1 VIKARPAFLLLSAAI
16 IPVLVL
22 ATLMGWFIIRERQS
36 EINADVSDRASLL
49 ANSLQRELATQIQLL
64 SLVAESPRLDL
75 PVSRS
80 SFAETAR
87 RLRDRV
93 PAWEQVRVSNGDG
106 EIVLSFPP
114 LAASAPREVVDHESH
129 DRVLKSGSGTIGN
142 MVIGPGGKSAFAAR
156 VPIVRSGRA
165 RAVLSAVIR
174 PEMIT
179 QILER
184 SGLPNGWASWVVDNQ
199 DRLVATTAAP
209 GFEARPASEYVSPA
223 GISRV
228 ELHDGTSLHVSE
240 ASLVGTP
247 WRVSVGV
254 PSGDYDLPARQATL
268 LLLVASIVLIALC
281 ATAAI
286 LLYHELRTRSAER
299 ESLAN
304 WQRMDALGKLTGQAA
319 HDFNNLLMVFQS
331 GVEGIER
338 RRNDEE
344 RVTRM
349 LGHMREG
356 IARGKGITRRLL
368 SFARRS
374 NQGAEH
380 IELDQKLAEITP
392 LLKQALNDTITLD
405 IRLPDGLWS
414 INADPV
420 GLEIALINLL
430 TNAREAMSG
439 GGEVTV
445 EGRNIAEGALE
456 DSRVQGPMVALTVSD
471 NGEGIA
477 ANDLARIFEPFFSK
491 NATGRAGLGL
501 TQVHGFATTSGGTV
515 KAASLPG
522 RGSAFTLLLPKSAA
536 TPTLENSEDGRRMLP
551 AKILLVDDTP
561 PSLESARLA
570 LEGLV
575 PSILTARNGAEA
587 LEIIKREPDI
597 QAVVSDIMMPEVS
610 GIELA
615 DHLSRSHPALPVI
628 LMTGYSDK
636 LEAGRTI
643 SRPVLTKPFKADDLL
658 DALVRL
664 NRRCPILRTWCD
676 LMFLRSPEKRA
687 LYLSQWSTSPLATLR
702 APK

>member
-1 VIKARPAFLLLSAAI
+1 MTNRGFKLIKARPAFLLLSAAI

-22 ATLMGWFIIRERQS
+22 ATLMGWFIIRERQA
-36 EINADVSDRASLL
+36 EIDADVSERASLL
-49 ANSLQRELATQIQLL
+49 ASSLQRELATQIQLL

-87 RLRDRV
+87 RLRDQV

-106 EIVLSFPP
+106 EVVLSFPP
-114 LAASAPREVVDHESH
+114 LAASAPRKVIDQESH
-129 DRVLKSGSGTIGN
+129 DRVLKSALGTIGN
-142 MVIGPGGKSAFAAR
+142 VVVGSGGRPAFAVR
-156 VPIVRSGRA
+156 VPISRSGRA
-165 RAVLSAVIR
+165 KAVLSAVIR

-179 QILER
+179 EILQR
-184 SGLPNGWASWVVDNQ
+184 SGLPNDWASWVVDNQ

-209 GFEARPASEYVSPA
+209 GFEARPASDYNRPTGV
-223 GISRV
+223 SRV
-228 ELHDGTSLHVSE
+228 ELHDGTRLHISE

-254 PSGDYDLPARQATL
+254 PAADYDLPARQATML
-268 LLLVASIVLIALC
+268 LLAASIVIVVLC

-286 LLYHELRTRSAER
+286 LLYHELRTRSADR

-380 IELDQKLAEITP
+380 IELNPKLEEIAP
-392 LLKQALNDTITLD
+392 LLKQALNDTISLD
-405 IRLPDGLWS
+405 VRLPDDLWA
-414 INADPV
+414 IKADPV

-430 TNAREAMSG
+430 TNSREAMSG

-445 EGRNIAEGALE
+445 EGRNITEGALE

-471 NGEGIA
+471 NGAGIA
-477 ANDLARIFEPFFSK
+477 ARDLDRIFEPFFSK
-491 NATGRAGLGL
+491 SATGRAGLGL
-501 TQVHGFATTSGGTV
+501 TQVHGFATTSRGAI

-522 RGSAFTLLLPKSAA
+522 RGSAFTLLLPKSTA
-536 TPTLENSEDGRRMLP
+536 PRTLEISEGGRRELP
-551 AKILLVDDTP
+551 GKILLVDDTP

-587 LEIIKREPDI
+587 LEIIKQDPGIE
-597 QAVVSDIMMPEVS
+597 AVVSDIMMPGIS
-610 GIELA
+610 GIELGEE
-615 DHLSRSHPALPVI
+615 LSRSRPGLPVV

-643 SRPVLTKPFKADDLL
+643 SRPVLTKPFKADELL
-658 DALVRL
+658 DALATAKSSAPDLTNVVRL
-664 NRRCPILRTWCD
+664 EVSMNP
-676 LMFLRSPEKRA
+676 
-687 LYLSQWSTSPLATLR
+687 
-702 APK
+702 

>member
-1 VIKARPAFLLLSAAI
+1 MTNRGFKLIKARPAFLLLSAAI

-22 ATLMGWFIIRERQS
+22 ATLMGWFIMRERQA
-36 EINADVSDRASLL
+36 EIDADVRDRASLL
-49 ANSLQRELATQIQLL
+49 ASSLQRELATQIQLL

-75 PVSRS
+75 PVSRT
-80 SFAETAR
+80 SFNETAR
-87 RLRDRV
+87 RLNDQV

-114 LAASAPREVVDHESH
+114 LAASAPRTVVDKESH
-129 DRVLKSGSGTIGN
+129 DRVLKSGSGIIGN
-142 MVIGPGGKSAFAAR
+142 VVIGPGGKPAFAVR
-156 VPIVRSGRA
+156 VPIIRSGRT
-165 RAVLSAVIR
+165 RAILSAVIR
-174 PEMIT
+174 PEIIT
-179 QILER
+179 QILQR
-184 SGLPNGWASWVVDNQ
+184 SGLPNDWASWVVDNQ
-199 DRLVATTAAP
+199 DRIVAATAAP
-209 GFEARPASEYVSPA
+209 GFEARPALEYVSPA
-223 GISRV
+223 GDSRV
-228 ELHDGTSLHVSE
+228 KLHDGTSLQISE
-240 ASLVGTP
+240 ASLAGTP

-254 PSGDYDLPARQATL
+254 PAADYDLPARQATL

-281 ATAAI
+281 ATAAV

-349 LGHMREG
+349 LGHMKEG

-380 IELDQKLAEITP
+380 IELDQKLEEIAP
-392 LLKQALNDTITLD
+392 LLKQALNDTISLD
-405 IRLPDGLWS
+405 IRLPDDLWS

-430 TNAREAMSG
+430 TNAREAMNG

-445 EGRNIAEGALE
+445 EARNIAEGALE
-456 DSRVQGPMVALTVSD
+456 DNRVQGPMVALTVSD
-471 NGEGIA
+471 RGAGIA
-477 ANDLARIFEPFFSK
+477 AGDLARIFEPFFSK

-515 KAASLPG
+515 KAASLLG
-522 RGSAFTLLLPKSAA
+522 RGSAFTLLLPKSTA
-536 TPTLENSEDGRRMLP
+536 PRKMVHSEDRRHELP

-561 PSLESARLA
+561 PLLESARLT

-587 LEIIKREPDI
+587 LEILKREPDI

-615 DHLSRSHPALPVI
+615 EHLARSHPDLPVV

-636 LEAGRTI
+636 LEAGGTI
-643 SRPVLTKPFKADDLL
+643 SRPVLTKPFKLDDLL
-658 DALVRL
+658 DALATAKSSVPDLTNVVRL
-664 NRRCPILRTWCD
+664 DVSAKT
-676 LMFLRSPEKRA
+676 
-687 LYLSQWSTSPLATLR
+687 
-702 APK
+702 

>member
-22 ATLMGWFIIRERQS
+22 ATLMGWFIIRERQA
-36 EINADVSDRASLL
+36 EIDADVRDRASLL
-49 ANSLQRELATQIQLL
+49 ASSLQRELATQIQLL

-87 RLRDRV
+87 RLKDQV
-93 PAWEQVRVSNGDG
+93 PTWEQVRVSNGDG
-106 EIVLSFPP
+106 EVVLSFPP
-114 LAASAPREVVDHESH
+114 LAASASRRVVDQESH
-129 DRVLKSGSGTIGN
+129 GRVLKSASGIIGDV
-142 MVIGPGGKSAFAAR
+142 VIGPGGKPAFAVR
-156 VPIVRSGRA
+156 VPIIRSGRA
-165 RAVLSAVIR
+165 KAVLSAVIR
-174 PEMIT
+174 PEMVT
-179 QILER
+179 QILQR
-184 SGLPNGWASWVVDNQ
+184 SGLPQNWSAWVIDSQ
-199 DRLVATTAAP
+199 DRLVSATAGS
-209 GFEARPASEYVSPA
+209 GFEARLAAEFAKPV

-228 ELHDGTSLHVSE
+228 ELQDGTSLHTSE
-240 ASLVGTP
+240 ASLVETP

-268 LLLVASIVLIALC
+268 LLLVASIVLIASC

-356 IARGKGITRRLL
+356 IERGKGITRRLL

-380 IELDQKLAEITP
+380 IELDQKLEEITP
-392 LLKQALNDTITLD
+392 LLKQALNDTISLD
-405 IRLPDGLWS
+405 IRLPDGLWA

-439 GGEVTV
+439 GGKVNV

-471 NGEGIA
+471 NGAGIA
-477 ANDLARIFEPFFSK
+477 PRDLDRIFEPFFSK

-522 RGSAFTLLLPKSAA
+522 RGSAFTLLLPKSTAA
-536 TPTLENSEDGRRMLP
+536 RTLGNSENGERVLP
-551 AKILLVDDTP
+551 GKILLVDDTP
-561 PSLESARLA
+561 SSLESARLT

-575 PSILTARNGAEA
+575 PSILTARNGADA

-597 QAVVSDIMMPEVS
+597 QVVVSDIMMPEVS

-615 DHLSRSHPALPVI
+615 DHLSRSHPDLPVI

-658 DALVRL
+658 DSLEMAKSSVPDLTNVVRL
-664 NRRCPILRTWCD
+664 DVSAKT
-676 LMFLRSPEKRA
+676 
-687 LYLSQWSTSPLATLR
+687 
-702 APK
+702 